1 MGDTQAGG
9 APAGSVPPPQH
20 NLQTASDLAFDAL
33 AGQSSEQLQW
43 LGAEQADGAWRLG
56 VLDAIFRIDP
66 AGRSVRLADGP
77 EVRPWWRV
85 LALHYL
91 GVTLQVD
98 GAEPPPEVTFGDL
111 PAARAYAGVYRQRVN
126 QRLTATAGRD
136 RQTLLAAA
144 AAVGAA
150 MVEGAGD
157 LAFDVHVFPRLKVRL
172 IWHDADEEFGPSAT
186 LLLPANIEALLCI
199 EDIVV
204 MSERLVARLSGGA
217 F

>member
-1 MGDTQAGG
+1 MGDPQASGS
-9 APAGSVPPPQH
+9 ATGSVPPPQH

-33 AGQSSEQLQW
+33 AGQSNEQLQW
-43 LGAEQADGAWRLG
+43 LGAEQDQGQWRLG
-56 VLDAIFRIDP
+56 VLDGVFCVNIPERT
-66 AGRSVRLADGP
+66 VRLDDGP

-98 GAEPPPEVTFGDL
+98 AAESEPKVTFGDL
-111 PAARAYAGVYRQRVN
+111 PAARAYAGIYRQRVN

-136 RQTLLAAA
+136 RPTLLDAAQ
-144 AAVGAA
+144 AVGAT
-150 MVEGAGD
+150 MVDAGD
-157 LAFDVHVFPRLKVRL
+157 VAFDVQVFPRLKVRL
-172 IWHDADEEFGPSAT
+172 IWHAADEEFGPSAT

>member
-1 MGDTQAGG
+1 MDSSLPTG
-9 APAGSVPPPQH
+9 APAGAVPPPQH

-33 AGQSSEQLQW
+33 AAQAQEQLKW
-43 LGAEQADGAWRLG
+43 LGAEQGEGLWRLA
-56 VLDAIFRIDP
+56 VLGATFCIDL
-66 AGRSVRLADGP
+66 ADRSVRLDDGAD
-77 EVRPWWRV
+77 VRPWWRV

-91 GVTLQVD
+91 GVTLQSD
-98 GAEPPPEVTFGDL
+98 GAEGQPNVTFGDL

-144 AAVGAA
+144 ASVGAA
-150 MVEGAGD
+150 MVDGGD
-157 LAFDVHVFPRLKVRL
+157 VAFDVHVFPRLKARV